1 MSYGVYTKLYTS
13 LVEPILYYFSGIWG
27 LTVSTKVNTVQN
39 KTCRYLLWVGK
50 NAASLATRGDMGWSD
65 CLVNQRLETCHLL
78 CKLTNTQNDRIVKR
92 IFMWS
97 KSNGKCWEK
106 RFLKFIHGIE
116 LSHLFELFVLQIQ
129 LRYVKQN

>member
-1 MSYGVYTKLYTS
+1 MLFRGR
-13 LVEPILYYFSGIWG
+13 E
-27 LTVSTKVNTVQN
+27 
-39 KTCRYLLWVGK
+39 
-50 NAASLATRGDMGWSD
+50 NAAKLATRGDMGWTH
-65 CLVNQRLETCHLL
+65 CLVNQRLETCRLF
-78 CKLTNTQNDRIVKR
+78 CKLTNTQNDGLFKR

-116 LSHLFELFVLQIQ
+116 LSHLFNKILFVLQIQ